1 MISKGTYINS
11 SETKILRVLDNVY
24 TSNQVYVVEMDLSNH
39 KIKTTYRYI
48 DELRDY
54 SEISEDEFI
63 QLSCGT
69 IPDWISYSRLERK
82 LCIDRYGMI
91 SNIIEHVGD
100 CMERF
105 KMIVDSCDKYKITQ
119 QTLVNRCL
127 NPYLFYGR
135 IEALLP
141 SFNRPAKAK
150 SFKYDAK
157 PKYIEKTYSSEDK
170 APGTALLTI
179 NKIFMKKDS
188 ARITCYVA
196 MLTDT
201 GSEKILAYA
210 TGEKNEGSLLLD
222 LLDRCL
228 SLNEGKL
235 PMIIYAPFGK
245 ATYCSRFRNIQC
257 IIHRCYFGPTNVGMI
272 PNAKRAFSMIAAAH
286 QKRSSEAVSE
296 MAGKI
301 VDECNKDVSRAV
313 SETSRGAPVNCVI
326 FKKDNVVRCSD
337 EELHFLFNNQYILY
351 FKDGCQNRTVRS
363 YGYYFLTKR

>member
-69 IPDWISYSRLERK
+69 IPDWKSYSRLEK
-82 LCIDRYGMI
+82 KICLDRYGMVTKI
-91 SNIIEHVGD
+91 VEHVSD
-100 CMERF
+100 CSLRF
-105 KMIVDSCDKYKITQ
+105 MLIADTCKQYGITEQ
-119 QTLVNRCL
+119 NLANRCL

-245 ATYCSRFRNIQC
+245 ATYCSKFRNIQC
-257 IIHRCYFGPTNVGMI
+257 IIHRCYFGQTNVSMI
-272 PNAKRAFSMIAAAH
+272 PNAKRAFLMTAAAP
-286 QKRSSEAVSE
+286 QKSSLETVLGTV
-296 MAGKI
+296 GKI
-301 VDECNKDVSRAV
+301 VEECNKDVSRAV
-313 SETSRGAPVNCVI
+313 CEASKGIPKEYTIRIKDSMITCGAEDL
-326 FKKDNVVRCSD
+326 KS
-337 EELHFLFNNQYILY
+337 LFSYPYRQY
-351 FKDGCQNRTVRS
+351 FDG
-363 YGYYFLTKR
+363 K